1 MTKNKKLKK
10 RKIYL
15 YLDSPV
21 TKYQI
26 NNILPRDFEFYK
38 DLVFINT
45 SHLNYKKKQL
55 RNFYKKIPNNEIPKN
70 MINFKNLNQLSI
82 FINKINKND
91 IFIFL
96 NNQLTL
102 KNSKFG
108 IFQLFNIIKCKKILI
123 SEHSWIFPNLQKNFF
138 LNTFRTIKFII
149 HKFFF
154 SNHVEKTQF
163 NHVLT
168 FGELNKKKENK
179 YLDFPSFWIKFN
191 LKKRQ
196 KSLITY
202 VDENFDY
209 SNDIYLFRDKF
220 KKKINDRSLYIRKLN
235 YFFSQVEKKYR
246 CKIIICCKKR
256 FRYKKNY
263 FDGRKIVY
271 GKTHEYISKSKFVIG
286 HKSDALFQALYS
298 KTPVVLLKSKEFKL
312 TRNLAISSRSIN
324 LFNKKSEFLEDY
336 NSKKEELDI
345 SLDKVYYKKI
355 LNNHFISKNQIQQ
368 NFHEKLTSSLKKLSL

>member
-96 NNQLTL
+96 NNQLSL

-123 SEHSWIFPNLQKNFF
+123 SEHSWIFPNLKKVFF
-138 LNTFRTIKFII
+138 
-149 HKFFF
+149 
-154 SNHVEKTQF
+154 
-163 NHVLT
+163 
-168 FGELNKKKENK
+168 
-179 YLDFPSFWIKFN
+179 
-191 LKKRQ
+191 
-196 KSLITY
+196 
-202 VDENFDY
+202 
-209 SNDIYLFRDKF
+209 
-220 KKKINDRSLYIRKLN
+220 
-235 YFFSQVEKKYR
+235 
-246 CKIIICCKKR
+246 
-256 FRYKKNY
+256 
-263 FDGRKIVY
+263 
-271 GKTHEYISKSKFVIG
+271 
-286 HKSDALFQALYS
+286 
-298 KTPVVLLKSKEFKL
+298 
-312 TRNLAISSRSIN
+312 
-324 LFNKKSEFLEDY
+324 
-336 NSKKEELDI
+336 
-345 SLDKVYYKKI
+345 
-355 LNNHFISKNQIQQ
+355 
-368 NFHEKLTSSLKKLSL
+368 

>member
-1 MTKNKKLKK
+1 MTKKKLKK
-10 RKIYL
+10 KKIYL

-45 SHLNYKKKQL
+45 SHLNYSKKQV
-55 RNFYKKIPNNEIPKN
+55 RDFYKKTPKSEIPKN
-70 MINFKNLNQLSI
+70 MINFKNLNDLSF
-82 FINKINKND
+82 FISKINKND

-96 NNQLTL
+96 NNQLSL

-108 IFQLFNIIKCKKILI
+108 ILQLFNHIKCKKILI

-138 LNTFRTIKFII
+138 LNIFRMIKFIT
-149 HKFFF
+149 HRLLF
-154 SNHVEKTQF
+154 SNDVEKTKF
-163 NHVLT
+163 NHILT

-202 VDENFDY
+202 VDENFDH
-209 SNDIYLFRDKF
+209 SNDIYLLRDKF
-220 KKKINDRSLYIRKLN
+220 KKKINNKNLYLKKLN
-235 YFFSQVEKKYR
+235 YFFSQVEKKYQ

-256 FRYKKNY
+256 LRYNQNY
-263 FDGRKIVY
+263 FEGRKIVY

-286 HKSDALFQALYS
+286 HKSDSLFQAIYS

-312 TRNLAISSRSIN
+312 QRNLSISSRSIN
-324 LFNKKSEFLEDY
+324 LFNKRSKFLEDY
-336 NSKKEELDI
+336 NDGIEELDI

-355 LNNHFISKNQIQQ
+355 LNNYFISKNLIKQ
-368 NFHEKLTSSLKKLSL
+368 NFYEKLTSDLKKFNL